1 MWAELK
7 DIPIVEYSDGIFL
20 DQDWLLFQDGTSR
33 QELIDWFEAHHGR
46 GVKWLQENIV
56 GADILLDAAPERRI

>member
-20 DQDWLLFQDGTSR
+20 DQDWLLFKDAPLAKSFLTG
-33 QELIDWFEAHHGR
+33 LILTMAEA
-46 GVKWLQENIV
+46 
-56 GADILLDAAPERRI
+56 

>member
-20 DQDWLLFQDGTSR
+20 DQDWLLFKDGTSR
-33 QELIDWFEAHHGR
+33 QELLDWFDSHHGR
-46 GVKWLQENIV
+46 GVK
-56 GADILLDAAPERRI
+56 

>member
-20 DQDWLLFQDGTSR
+20 DQDWLLFKDGTSH
-33 QELIDWFEAHHGR
+33 QELLDWFDSHHGR

>member
-20 DQDWLLFQDGTSR
+20 DQDWLLFKDGTSR
-33 QELIDWFEAHHGR
+33 QELLDWFDSHYGR
-46 GVKWLQENIV
+46 GVKWLQENII

>member
-20 DQDWLLFQDGTSR
+20 DQDWLLFKDGTSR
-33 QELIDWFEAHHGR
+33 QELLDWFDPHHGR